1 MHALNAT
8 ARKQAEGQ
16 RMGPLPL
23 LASLSPPTQGWSLPR
38 FVYTSAGLSLAPCV
52 SPGPAAL
59 VSEAR
64 GWGLP
69 ACSSQAPQCPPWGV
83 LPRLCPI

>member
-1 MHALNAT
+1 
-8 ARKQAEGQ
+8 
-16 RMGPLPL
+16 MGLLPL

-38 FVYTSAGLSLAPCV
+38 FVYFTSAGLSLAPCV
-52 SPGPAAL
+52 SPGPSAL
-59 VSEAR
+59 VSEAG

-69 ACSSQAPQCPPWGV
+69 ACSSQVPQCPPWGV